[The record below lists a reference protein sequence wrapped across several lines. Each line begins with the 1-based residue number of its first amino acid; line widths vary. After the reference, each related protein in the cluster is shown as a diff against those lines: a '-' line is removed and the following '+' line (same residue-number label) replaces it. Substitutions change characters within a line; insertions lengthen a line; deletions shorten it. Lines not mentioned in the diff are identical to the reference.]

1 MSLPRELTDQAN
13 YPLILRFYL
22 PEGLLAYIDGWD
34 SIPGKAM
41 DARALAHGTA
51 LSLSLPYSEKA
62 EAVWIELEGMEQAA
76 HFRLTTGDLLH
87 GATRPQVMIRSRIGG
102 PYFTA

>member
-1 MSLPRELTDQAN
+1 MSLPHELTDRAN

-22 PEGLLAYIDGWD
+22 PVGSLTYIDGGD
-34 SIPGKAM
+34 GIPGKAM

-51 LSLSLPYSEKA
+51 LSLNLPYSEKA
-62 EAVWIELEGMEQAA
+62 EVVWIELESMKQAT